1 MILVRKPEAIEE
13 EEVTE
18 GEVDKLKLMLGT
30 GGEKWRWMMMFECKE
45 GSIRFISS
53 LNSSSLIFC

>member
-30 GGEKWRWMMMFECKE
+30 GGEKWRWMLMFKAKKRVL
-45 GSIRFISS
+45 GLS
-53 LNSSSLIFC
+53 LL